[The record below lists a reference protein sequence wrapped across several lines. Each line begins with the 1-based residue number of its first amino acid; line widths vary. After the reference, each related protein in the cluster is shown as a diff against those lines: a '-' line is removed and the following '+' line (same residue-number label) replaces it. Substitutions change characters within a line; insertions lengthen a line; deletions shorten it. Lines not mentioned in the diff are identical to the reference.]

1 MRVLGRS
8 HEQIVCQQL
17 VEKVTDYLE
26 GDLDPRD
33 RAAVEAHLTVCAHCS
48 GYVEQVRR
56 MLQLTGAVEPEP
68 LPDALLDALTR
79 RYRATR

>member
-1 MRVLGRS
+1 MTWLFQRKVL
-8 HEQIVCQQL
+8 CQQL

-33 RAAVEAHLTVCAHCS
+33 RRAVEEHLAVCGHCA

-56 MLQLTGAVEPEP
+56 MLQLTCGPEPEP
-68 LPDALLDALTR
+68 LPDALVDALVS
-79 RYRATR
+79 RYRETR